1 MARTDKLAKIKLIRS
16 VNLVLVDLHTTSF
29 RSVHMFFPFDCGSNR
44 TSYQD
49 YKRHKLKML
58 KAVRDFHEARLAAT
72 NAEILT
78 IERQMSEAESSAS
91 L

>member
-1 MARTDKLAKIKLIRS
+1 
-16 VNLVLVDLHTTSF
+16 
-29 RSVHMFFPFDCGSNR
+29 MFFPFSCGSSQ

-49 YKRHKLKML
+49 YRRHKLKML

-78 IERQMSEAESSAS
+78 IERQISEAESPGAI
-91 L
+91 